1 MIVSFAT
8 HKGGTGKTT
17 SSINLAA
24 GLARA
29 GTSTLLIDMDP
40 QGHSSIGLGIEL
52 SYDDPS
58 IADVLADRAVPLA
71 KIVQPTALP
80 HLSVAPSTLRLAAM
94 AESLAAKF
102 KREERLA
109 NGLARCAQSY
119 EWIVI
124 DCPPALGVLTAN
136 AIDAADLIIIPCQ
149 MGARALDGLEDL
161 LDLVHLLKGNSFEEW
176 CILLTMLD
184 TRKTVTWDMFWQLLQ
199 PYEAKLLNT
208 RIVASEVLNQAQMT
222 RQDVFA
228 FDPRSRGALNY
239 EALTRELLA
248 RCR

>member
-29 GTSTLLIDMDP
+29 GVSTLLIDMDP
-40 QGHSSIGLGIEL
+40 QGHSSIGLGVEL

-58 IADVLADRAVPLA
+58 IADVLADRPVTLA
-71 KIVQPTALP
+71 KVVHPTVVP
-80 HLSVAPSTLRLAAM
+80 HLSVAPSTLRLASL

-109 NGLARCAQSY
+109 NGLARSASTY

-136 AIDAADLIIIPCQ
+136 AIDASDLIIIPCQ
-149 MGARALDGLEDL
+149 MAARALDGLEDL
-161 LDLVHLLKGNSFEEW
+161 LDLVHLLKGEAFKEW

-184 TRKTVTWDMFWQLLQ
+184 TRKTVTWDMFWQLIQ
-199 PYEAKLLNT
+199 PYEAKLLST

-248 RCR
+248 R

>member
-24 GLARA
+24 GLARTGA
-29 GTSTLLIDMDP
+29 STLLIDMDP

-58 IADVLADRAVPLA
+58 IADVLADRPVPLA
-71 KIVQPTALP
+71 KVVHPTVVP
-80 HLSVAPSTLRLAAM
+80 HLSVVPSTLRLASL

-109 NGLARCAQSY
+109 NGLARSASTY

-136 AIDAADLIIIPCQ
+136 AIDASDLIIIPCQ
-149 MGARALDGLEDL
+149 MAARALDGLEDL
-161 LDLVHLLKGNSFEEW
+161 LDLVHLLKGEAFKEW

-199 PYEAKLLNT
+199 PYEAKLLST

-248 RCR
+248 RYR

>member
-29 GTSTLLIDMDP
+29 GVSTLLIDMDP

-58 IADVLADRAVPLA
+58 IADVLADRPVPLA
-71 KIVQPTALP
+71 KIVHPTVVP
-80 HLSVAPSTLRLAAM
+80 HLSVAPTTLRLASM

-102 KREERLA
+102 KREERLG
-109 NGLARCAQSY
+109 NELARSASIY

-136 AIDAADLIIIPCQ
+136 AIDASDLIIVPCQ

-161 LDLVHLLKGNSFEEW
+161 LDLVHLLKGETFEEW

-199 PYEAKLLNT
+199 PYEAKLLST
-208 RIVASEVLNQAQMT
+208 RIVASEVLNQTQMT

-248 RCR
+248 RYR